1 MSYAESAVSLGSSE
15 RVVMTE
21 MIKTEAGD
29 EISGHCT
36 AIKRH
41 TIDAILGLPRL
52 AGYHH
57 DLGLDNDKLNR
68 SSFSESEDKLDV
80 DGECFTNEA
89 KGRRFF
95 VKILKF

>member
-52 AGYHH
+52 GGYHP
-57 DLGLDNDKLNR
+57 DLGLEASHLHNLNR
-68 SSFSESEDKLDV
+68 SSFSESEAELTDKEKHSLDV
-80 DGECFTNEA
+80 DG
-89 KGRRFF
+89 K
-95 VKILKF
+95 VL

>member
-52 AGYHH
+52 AGYH

-89 KGRRFF
+89 KLRRFF
-95 VKILKF
+95 VKILKI